1 MPSKTAKTP
10 PPPEVPSSVS
20 IAASDF
26 HRLVKAVMPLASRD
40 VVLPVLCAVWLRG
53 HGEWLTATATDRY
66 RIGVKRLKIN
76 APDGWQALIPT
87 SVLRSLLAT
96 SKPSRHHDSTLTLTP
111 DGDRLRV
118 SVEGLASADMLGEA
132 LSFRLETGEYPT
144 VDKLLA
150 GYARASDPLPEGAAF
165 NPHLLADFKAA
176 AEGPEPM
183 LLSAAKP
190 NGASPTPLV
199 VRIGDHFLGAQMAVR
214 RAGDAPHAADWSDI
228 FPPATDKAGAA

>member
-20 IAASDF
+20 
-26 HRLVKAVMPLASRD
+26 RLASGMT
-40 VVLPVLCAVWLRG
+40 A
-53 HGEWLTATATDRY
+53 LT
-66 RIGVKRLKIN
+66 
-76 APDGWQALIPT
+76 
-87 SVLRSLLAT
+87 
-96 SKPSRHHDSTLTLTP
+96 
-111 DGDRLRV
+111 
-118 SVEGLASADMLGEA
+118 
-132 LSFRLETGEYPT
+132 
-144 VDKLLA
+144 
-150 GYARASDPLPEGAAF
+150 
-165 NPHLLADFKAA
+165 
-176 AEGPEPM
+176 PM